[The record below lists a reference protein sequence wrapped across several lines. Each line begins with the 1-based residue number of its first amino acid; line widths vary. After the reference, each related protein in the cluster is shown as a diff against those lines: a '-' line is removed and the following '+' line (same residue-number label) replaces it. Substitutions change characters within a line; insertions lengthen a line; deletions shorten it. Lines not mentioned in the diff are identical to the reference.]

1 MMITIVSYR
10 KPWNCDIFSDGY
22 RFMKTSI
29 LLQRLSEPPD
39 TTCPLWHSL
48 YFNIQE
54 DITRHTKHDGETGK
68 SMLII
73 SLLRLNC
80 FGARLPSSI
89 GSVQL
94 QNNICKH
101 FYTEGLHHPSSL
113 HLFNSRQVLNIYST
127 LLSHPSDA
135 VCVLQ
140 MFSSLVPPEILNPCV
155 CFLCVCVCVC
165 EWYQSNVGTD
175 DFVFSWNWY
184 VTLKKKKKK
193 SHKCRLPDFLFVDD
207 NASLARWH
215 STLNVTHHRVCNCD

>member
-1 MMITIVSYR
+1 MVIVSW
-10 KPWNCDIFSDGY
+10 KPPYCCRGCQSLLTQHVHSDTLCILIF
-22 RFMKTSI
+22 KKI
-29 LLQRLSEPPD
+29 LPD
-39 TTCPLWHSL
+39 TQNMMEKQSLCMSQQAQCCMTCMQS
-48 YFNIQE
+48 
-54 DITRHTKHDGETGK
+54 GK

-155 CFLCVCVCVC
+155 CFLCVCVCVSDIRVM
-165 EWYQSNVGTD
+165 WAQTTLSSLGTD
-175 DFVFSWNWY
+175 MLLW
-184 VTLKKKKKK
+184 KKKKK
-193 SHKCRLPDFLFVDD
+193 SHISAGCQTFFL
-207 NASLARWH
+207 
-215 STLNVTHHRVCNCD
+215 